1 MDRLESF
8 EKMLADLIRQ
18 AEQEQAEMERLK
30 MAGKEKTATYRL
42 NCYPSSG
49 QLKKVKLFSPD
60 SRKGVWFF
68 HAANRYFVYFS
79 IGVRTPR
86 LR

>member
-30 MAGKEKTATYRL
+30 MAGKEKTATYRQYEL
-42 NCYPSSG
+42 LPV
-49 QLKKVKLFSPD
+49 KWKVEKSKIVFTRHPKRSLVFSCC
-60 SRKGVWFF
+60 
-68 HAANRYFVYFS
+68 
-79 IGVRTPR
+79 
-86 LR
+86 

>member
-30 MAGKEKTATYRL
+30 MAGKEKSFIRRNSIY
-42 NCYPSSG
+42 N
-49 QLKKVKLFSPD
+49 PD
-60 SRKGVWFF
+60 GDRESVFR
-68 HAANRYFVYFS
+68 HD
-79 IGVRTPR
+79 T
-86 LR
+86 

>member
-30 MAGKEKTATYRL
+30 MAGKEKTATYRQYL
-42 NCYPSSG
+42 GNLMFYKMMLERYRQYG
-49 QLKKVKLFSPD
+49 LFD
-60 SRKGVWFF
+60 
-68 HAANRYFVYFS
+68 
-79 IGVRTPR
+79 
-86 LR
+86 